1 MKEKISEFVYSHR
14 EEMVDI
20 IRQLVEIPS
29 VKGKPEQSA
38 PFGAEPRRALDKM
51 LEICREHG
59 FVTGCH
65 DNVMGTADYAPAA
78 MESCSAGELS
88 TTRDPALL
96 R

>member
-38 PFGAEPRRALDKM
+38 PSELNPASPSTKCLKYAA
-51 LEICREHG
+51 
-59 FVTGCH
+59 
-65 DNVMGTADYAPAA
+65 NTA
-78 MESCSAGELS
+78 S
-88 TTRDPALL
+88 
-96 R
+96 

>member
-38 PFGAEPRRALDKM
+38 PFVRLVPPNTYGLP
-51 LEICREHG
+51 
-59 FVTGCH
+59 T
-65 DNVMGTADYAPAA
+65 N
-78 MESCSAGELS
+78 
-88 TTRDPALL
+88 
-96 R
+96 

>member
-29 VKGKPEQSA
+29 VKGKPEQSD

-65 DNVMGTADYAPAA
+65 DNVMGTADYAPY
-78 MESCSAGELS
+78 GKV
-88 TTRDPALL
+88 
-96 R
+96 

>member
-38 PFGAEPRRALDKM
+38 PFGAEPPPRPRQNA
-51 LEICREHG
+51 
-59 FVTGCH
+59 
-65 DNVMGTADYAPAA
+65 
-78 MESCSAGELS
+78 
-88 TTRDPALL
+88 
-96 R
+96 